1 MKITAFNG
9 AMRGRKSITNVMV
22 GEFLE
27 GAAGTGAEVE
37 QVFLR
42 EKKIG
47 HCLGCL
53 SCWIKTP
60 GRCIQKDDMQEL
72 IGTYLASDVAV
83 IATPVYVDNVTGLMK
98 DFLDR
103 LVPVT
108 DPRFEL
114 DENGE
119 SRHVKRYERY
129 PGIVALSSAGYPE
142 QSAFDVL
149 SLFFRRVTRNMNAEL
164 LAEIYRGGAGPLG
177 LPDPGTGLGPMIED
191 YKKLLRIAGAEMAE
205 KRELS
210 EETSAALNR
219 QWLPTDLYNQQVNRL
234 WDRLISPAAG

>member
-9 AMRGRKSITNVMV
+9 AMRGRRSITHVMV
-22 GEFLE
+22 QEVLA
-27 GAAGTGAEVE
+27 GAAGAGAEVE
-37 QVFLR
+37 NVFLVQKR
-42 EKKIG
+42 IK

-53 SCWIKTP
+53 GCWIKTP
-60 GRCIQKDDMQEL
+60 GVCVQKDDMHGL
-72 IGTYLASDVAV
+72 IETYLASDVVV
-83 IATPVYVDNVTGLMK
+83 IASPVYVDNVTGLTK

-108 DPRFEL
+108 DPHFEM
-114 DENGE
+114 DESGE

-142 QSAFDVL
+142 QSTFQVL

-177 LPDPGTGLGPMIED
+177 LPDPGPLLGPMIQE
-191 YKKLLRIAGAEMAE
+191 YKGLLRTAGAEIA
-205 KRELS
+205 RSRCLS
-210 EETSAALNR
+210 PATTEALNR
-219 QWLPTDLYNQQVNRL
+219 QWLPTDLYNRQVNEL
-234 WDRLISPAAG
+234 WDRLIPARG

>member
-9 AMRGRKSITNVMV
+9 AMRGRKSITNLMTQA
-22 GEFLE
+22 FLD
-27 GAAGTGAEVE
+27 GAAWAGAEVE
-37 QVFLR
+37 QIFLR

-60 GRCIQKDDMQEL
+60 GRCIQKDDMEEL
-72 IGTYLASDVAV
+72 IRIYLASDVAV

-108 DPRFEL
+108 DPRFEP

-119 SRHVKRYERY
+119 SRHVKRYDRY
-129 PGIVALSSAGYPE
+129 PGIVALSSAGFPE
-142 QSAFDVL
+142 QSAFQVL

-177 LPDPGTGLGPMIED
+177 LPDPGPGLGPLIEE
-191 YKKLLRIAGAEMAE
+191 YKKLLRAAGAEIAE
-205 KRELS
+205 KRGLS
-210 EETSAALNR
+210 EETAAALDR
-219 QWLPTDLYNQQVNRL
+219 QWLPTDLYNAQVNEL
-234 WDRLISPAAG
+234 WNRLISSAAG